1 MKILIF
7 FNNIILKMRKKQK
20 LKTFDSSFFIG
31 KDFFGD
37 DDFGNVSLLHH
48 PIFSTLVLKKQQ
60 RQGIRY

>member
-1 MKILIF
+1 
-7 FNNIILKMRKKQK
+7 MRKKQK

-37 DDFGNVSLLHH
+37 DDFENVCLLHH